1 MMKHLKTY
9 QIFETDLKPEVPRA
23 PYRQGKETFPSK
35 GKAYHLTPDIHL
47 EEIKRVGL
55 KLKTENK
62 LENHP
67 ERIYLFLNGEN
78 PEDYKSLTSQIWN
91 SSRDKERI
99 KNYYLLEIDLT
110 KLPSH
115 RYFSDPASG
124 ISSWIGIY
132 TDQSIPP
139 SVIKVKEKIPVGSLP
154 KSNVKDN
161 LEDLKDEIYMKT
173 GFWPAE
179 KEETINPAPPKK
191 TPEEIKME
199 KEREKERKEKR
210 DAFFASMKGNLP
222 KDGVVFLPP
231 EMLG

>member
-1 MMKHLKTY
+1 MKHLKTY
-9 QIFETDLKPEVPRA
+9 QIFETNLKPAAPRA

-35 GKAYHLTPDIHL
+35 GKAYHLTPDIHI

-67 ERIYLFLNGEN
+67 ERIYLFLNPKSE
-78 PEDYKSLTSQIWN
+78 PYKYLGTQIWN

-110 KLPSH
+110 KLPGH
-115 RYFSDPASG
+115 KYFSDPASG
-124 ISSWIGIY
+124 LASWLGIY
-132 TDQSIPP
+132 TEQSIPP
-139 SVIKVKEKIPVGSLP
+139 SAIKVKEKIPVGSLP
-154 KSNVKDN
+154 KPHEEDN
-161 LEDLKDEIYMKT
+161 REDLKDETYRKT
-173 GFWPAE
+173 GFWPTK
-179 KEETINPAPPKK
+179 KEEMGNPEPPKK

-199 KEREKERKEKR
+199 KEKEKERKEKR
-210 DAFFASMKGNLP
+210 DAFFASMKGKLP